1 MKEIDVRTLAC
12 PGPVL
17 TLREQLEAGADALR
31 LLVGD
36 ELARSNVTRFA
47 TSRGAQVSHQPLSDG
62 GFALEI
68 SSGTDSASPAPGEA
82 EDIVCEL
89 PIASGPTVVQVAT
102 DTMGRG
108 DDELGQLLMRSYL
121 KTLLQLEEKPAL
133 VMFYNT
139 GVRLCCE
146 GSPLLEDLAE
156 FESAGIEIIACA
168 TCLSF
173 FELGDQLAIGRVTDM
188 LEIATRL
195 HEAGRVIRP

>member
-1 MKEIDVRTLAC
+1 
-12 PGPVL
+12 
-17 TLREQLEAGADALR
+17 
-31 LLVGD
+31 
-36 ELARSNVTRFA
+36 
-47 TSRGAQVSHQPLSDG
+47 
-62 GFALEI
+62 
-68 SSGTDSASPAPGEA
+68 
-82 EDIVCEL
+82 
-89 PIASGPTVVQVAT
+89 
-102 DTMGRG
+102 MGRG

-156 FESAGIEIIACA
+156 FESAGIEIIACG